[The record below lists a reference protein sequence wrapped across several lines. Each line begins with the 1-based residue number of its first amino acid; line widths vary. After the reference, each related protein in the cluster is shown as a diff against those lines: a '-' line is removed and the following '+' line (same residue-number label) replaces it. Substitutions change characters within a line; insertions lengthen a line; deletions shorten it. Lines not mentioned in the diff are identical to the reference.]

1 MVVLSI
7 AMKQDEAIKIVESID
22 ENVRFIKKQGM
33 SVFFETPDDK
43 LYLGLIKKTLKAST
57 GFSALYFNC
66 SIQ

>member
-1 MVVLSI
+1 MIVLSI
-7 AMKQDEAIKIVESID
+7 AMKQDEAIKIVEGID

-33 SVFFETPDDK
+33 SVFFETADDN
-43 LYLGLIKKTLKAST
+43 LYLGLIKKTLKASI